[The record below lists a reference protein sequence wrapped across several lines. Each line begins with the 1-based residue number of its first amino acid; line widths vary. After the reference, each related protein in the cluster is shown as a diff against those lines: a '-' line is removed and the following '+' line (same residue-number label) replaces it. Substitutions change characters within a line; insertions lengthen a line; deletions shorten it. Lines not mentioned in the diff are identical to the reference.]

1 MVSILLSFQAVCFA
15 HLYSSRIVRIGLPCL
30 MAAYVLPSVL
40 LGLLLNIP
48 RILEHSPSGQVLE
61 QTDLYLQSFLVYQ
74 VRFYEYNHSNLNLNV

>member
-1 MVSILLSFQAVCFA
+1 
-15 HLYSSRIVRIGLPCL
+15 

-48 RILEHSPSGQVLE
+48 RILEHSPLGQVLE

-74 VRFYEYNHSNLNLNV
+74 VRFDEYNHSNLNLNVLRFSTLW